1 MKNNYPHPWTHIEKF
16 FRENDLTPK
25 DRAII
30 RDIFGH
36 LIRVAVLSQ
45 SEFERLP
52 QHKRYST
59 AQAKVHAK
67 EWTFATHAQRVK
79 LARVFD
85 VAYWQSQ
92 NPTAKGVMGGLDT
105 THKKIVE

>member
-1 MKNNYPHPWTHIEKF
+1 MKNNYNPSEHIEKF
-16 FRENDLTPK
+16 FEENPFLLRE
-25 DRAII
+25 DRATI

-36 LIRVAVLSQ
+36 LMQVAVLPQ

-52 QHKRYST
+52 HEKRYST
-59 AQAKVHAK
+59 AQAKKFVSLN
-67 EWTFATHAQRVK
+67 TSLTDAQRVK

-92 NPTAKGVMGGLDT
+92 NQSAKGIMGGLDT